1 MVYPR
6 LLHISTDILIM
17 IKKYLLLD
25 KCLAVLLLS
34 LFFLSPLVSQKSWS
48 DIKSELRKLDGAN
61 YITVASEYA
70 EDLAL
75 QKKYDESYDL
85 LKKSTKKAKSVG
97 PSAHMVVL
105 THRAEVIADYFPRND
120 KYNKDLVESL
130 EEISRLNP
138 PYTIIDRVDIILEAA
153 MRDITGPYSSN
164 LAAMRKAVDANL
176 AQRRDAREAVEDH
189 DRREEILSLNKEEA
203 FDEIEKL
210 KFERQRLEG
219 LQVKLSETV
228 RQSERQLNQR
238 TKRINQMTAD
248 KAVKEALLE
257 YNLRMIDS
265 LRFVSELDSIN
276 LLSQKMLINEQE
288 SEIKLQ
294 NSTLLLQESELQLK
308 SSRQRV
314 SIILGIAGLLIGG
327 FATWLFV
334 MARKNNQKLEA
345 KNKEIEKEKERSEE
359 LLLNILPKDIA
370 SELKEHAKVQ
380 TRKFDECTVC
390 FTDFINFSRISQI
403 LSPEQLIS
411 ALDECF
417 KAFDEIISRYNV
429 EKIKTIG
436 DSYMCAAG
444 VPISNKSHAKDA
456 VMAAIEM
463 VAFLDKWNEEREK
476 EGLVRFDARIGIHT
490 GPIIAGVVGVKKF
503 AYDIWGD
510 TVNVAARMESQS
522 EAQKI
527 NISQSTYDLI
537 KEEFSCESRGSMDV
551 KNMRDLEMY
560 YVENRRLV
568 PSLN

>member
-1 MVYPR
+1 
-6 LLHISTDILIM
+6 M
-17 IKKYLLLD
+17 IKKYLFFIRGI
-25 KCLAVLLLS
+25 AALLLCIT
-34 LFFLSPLVSQKSWS
+34 LLHPLSAQKSWG
-48 DIKSELRKLDGAN
+48 DIKSELRKLDGAS
-61 YITVASEYA
+61 YISVASDYA
-70 EDLAL
+70 EELAL
-75 QKKYDESYDL
+75 RKMYEESFDL
-85 LKKSTKKAKSVG
+85 LKKSTKKAKAVS
-97 PSAHMVVL
+97 PSAYMVVL
-105 THRAEVIADYFPRND
+105 THRAEVIADYFPRSDN
-120 KYNKDLVESL
+120 YNKDLVESL
-130 EEISRLNP
+130 DEIAKLNP
-138 PYTIIDRVDIILEAA
+138 PDMIVDRVDIILEAA
-153 MRDITGPYSSN
+153 MRDIKGKYTPQ
-164 LAAMRKAVDANL
+164 LAAMRKAVDSNI
-176 AQRRDAREAVEDH
+176 AQRKNQVVTAQQQ
-189 DRREEILSLNKEEA
+189 DRNEEILSLNKEEA
-203 FDEIEKL
+203 FNEIEKL

-228 RQSERQLNQR
+228 RLSERQLSQR
-238 TKRINQMTAD
+238 TKKINQMTAD
-248 KAVKEALLE
+248 GAAKEALLE

-265 LRFVSELDSIN
+265 LRFVAELDSIH
-276 LLSQKMLINEQE
+276 LISQERLINEQE

-294 NSTLLLQESELQLK
+294 NSTLLLQESELKLK
-308 SSRQRV
+308 SSRQRAYV
-314 SIILGIAGLLIGG
+314 IMSIAGLLIGG

-334 MARKNNQKLEA
+334 MARRNNKELAA
-345 KNKEIEKEKERSEE
+345 KNKEIEEEKERSEE

-403 LSPEQLIS
+403 LSPEELIS
-411 ALDECF
+411 ALDDCF
-417 KAFDEIISRYNV
+417 KAFDGIISKYNV

-444 VPISNKSHAKDA
+444 VPISNKSHATDA
-456 VMAAIEM
+456 VRAAIEM
-463 VAFLDKWNEEREK
+463 VAFLDKWNAEREK
-476 EGLVRFDARIGIHT
+476 KGLIRFDARIGIHT

-560 YVENRRLV
+560 FVEKQRLV

>member
-1 MVYPR
+1 
-6 LLHISTDILIM
+6 
-17 IKKYLLLD
+17 
-25 KCLAVLLLS
+25 
-34 LFFLSPLVSQKSWS
+34 
-48 DIKSELRKLDGAN
+48 
-61 YITVASEYA
+61 
-70 EDLAL
+70 
-75 QKKYDESYDL
+75 
-85 LKKSTKKAKSVG
+85 
-97 PSAHMVVL
+97 
-105 THRAEVIADYFPRND
+105 
-120 KYNKDLVESL
+120 
-130 EEISRLNP
+130 
-138 PYTIIDRVDIILEAA
+138 
-153 MRDITGPYSSN
+153 
-164 LAAMRKAVDANL
+164 
-176 AQRRDAREAVEDH
+176 
-189 DRREEILSLNKEEA
+189 
-203 FDEIEKL
+203 
-210 KFERQRLEG
+210 
-219 LQVKLSETV
+219 
-228 RQSERQLNQR
+228 
-238 TKRINQMTAD
+238 
-248 KAVKEALLE
+248 
-257 YNLRMIDS
+257 
-265 LRFVSELDSIN
+265 
-276 LLSQKMLINEQE
+276 
-288 SEIKLQ
+288 
-294 NSTLLLQESELQLK
+294 
-308 SSRQRV
+308 
-314 SIILGIAGLLIGG
+314 
-327 FATWLFV
+327 
-334 MARKNNQKLEA
+334 
-345 KNKEIEKEKERSEE
+345 
-359 LLLNILPKDIA
+359 
-370 SELKEHAKVQ
+370 VQ

>member
-1 MVYPR
+1 MKDKFLFTCR
-6 LLHISTDILIM
+6 AIALI
-17 IKKYLLLD
+17 
-25 KCLAVLLLS
+25 
-34 LFFLSPLVSQKSWS
+34 LVSVILVVPISGQKSWG
-48 DIKSELRKLDGAN
+48 DIKSELRKLDGST
-61 YITVASEYA
+61 YIKTAGEYA
-70 EDLAL
+70 ESLAL
-75 QKKYDESYDL
+75 QKKFDESYEL
-85 LKKSTKKAKSVG
+85 LKKSTKKAKTIS
-97 PSAHMVVL
+97 PSAYLVVL
-105 THRAEVIADYFPRND
+105 THRAEVVADYFPRTD
-120 KYNKDLVESL
+120 EYNRDLVESL
-130 EEISRLNP
+130 QEIAILNP
-138 PYTIIDRVDIILEAA
+138 PNSIVDRVDIILEAA
-153 MRDITGPYSSN
+153 MKDMNGKYTN
-164 LAAMRKAVDANL
+164 DLAVL
-176 AQRRDAREAVEDH
+176 REAVDLHLAERKEEVLTVEEEG
-189 DRREEILSLNKEEA
+189 RRGEILSLNKEEA
-203 FDEIEKL
+203 FEEIEKL
-210 KFERQRLEG
+210 KFERERLEG

-228 RQSERQLNQR
+228 RNSEKQLTQR
-238 TKRINQMTAD
+238 TKMINEMTAD
-248 KAVKEALLE
+248 KAKKEALLE

-265 LRFVSELDSIN
+265 LRFVAELDSFN
-276 LLSQKMLINEQE
+276 LISQERLIREQE
-288 SEIKLQ
+288 AEIKLQ
-294 NSTLLLQESELQLK
+294 NSTLLLQESELKLK
-308 SSRQRV
+308 SSRQRLYV
-314 SIILGIAGLLIGG
+314 ILSVAGLLIGG
-327 FATWLFV
+327 FATWMFV
-334 MARKNNQKLEA
+334 MARRNNRRLAA
-345 KNKEIEKEKERSEE
+345 KNIEIETERERSEE

-403 LSPEQLIS
+403 LSPEELIS

-417 KAFDEIISRYNV
+417 KAFDDIISKYNV

-463 VAFLDKWNEEREK
+463 VKFLDKWNKEREDQ
-476 EGLVRFDARIGIHT
+476 GLERFDARIGIHT

-537 KEEFSCESRGSMDV
+537 KGEFSCESRGSMDV

-560 YVENRRLV
+560 FVETMKQV

>member
-1 MVYPR
+1 MECTKA
-6 LLHISTDILIM
+6 LQKSKAALSMKMNHIFDL
-17 IKKYLLLD
+17 
-25 KCLAVLLLS
+25 KCLGFIL
-34 LFFLSPLVSQKSWS
+34 LFFGLVGSLGAQKSWS
-48 DIKSELRKLDGAN
+48 DIKAELRKLDGAN
-61 YITVASEYA
+61 YIKAAGDYA

-85 LKKSTKKAKSVG
+85 LKRSTKKAKSISS
-97 PSAHMVVL
+97 SAYMVVL
-105 THRAEVIADYFPRND
+105 THRAEVLADYFPHIE

-138 PYTIIDRVDIILEAA
+138 PNSIIDRVDIILEAA
-153 MRDITGPYSSN
+153 MPNVSGKYSDK
-164 LAAMRKAVDANL
+164 LVALREAVDAHLNQHRQSL
-176 AQRRDAREAVEDH
+176 GIQADEG
-189 DRREEILSLNKEEA
+189 RREEILSLNKQEA
-203 FDEIEKL
+203 FQEIEKL
-210 KFERQRLEG
+210 KFERERLEG

-228 RQSERQLNQR
+228 RDSEKQLNER
-238 TKRINQMTAD
+238 TKMISRMTAD
-248 KAVKEALLE
+248 KAKKEALLE

-265 LRFVSELDSIN
+265 LRFVAELDSMNI
-276 LLSQKMLINEQE
+276 LSQERLINEQE
-288 SEIKLQ
+288 AEIKLQ
-294 NSTLLLQESELQLK
+294 NSALLLQESELKLK
-308 SSRQRV
+308 SSRQRLYAMM
-314 SIILGIAGLLIGG
+314 SGAGLLIGG

-334 MARKNNQKLEA
+334 MARKNNRKLET
-345 KNKEIEKEKERSEE
+345 KNIEIQKEKERSEE

-370 SELKEHAKVQ
+370 TELKEHAKVQ

-390 FTDFINFSRISQI
+390 FTDFINFSRISQV
-403 LSPEQLIS
+403 LSPEELIA

-463 VAFLDKWNEEREK
+463 VDFLDKWNKKRQEA
-476 EGLVRFDARIGIHT
+476 GLERFDARIGIHT
-490 GPIIAGVVGVKKF
+490 GPIIAGVVGFKKF

-537 KEEFSCESRGSMDV
+537 KGDFSCESRGSMDV

-560 YVENRRLV
+560 FVETAKQV